1 MPNWH
6 HRCVTRLHVH
16 RYGPP
21 GPLRL
26 LALHGLT
33 GHGKRWGP
41 LATQYLPEITVA
53 APDLIGHGRSSWDAP
68 WTIDA
73 NVAALTELIEHDAER
88 PVVIVAH
95 SFGSALALHLAAAH
109 PDQVAALVLLDPA
122 IGLDGGWMREI
133 ADAMLGSPDYSDP
146 AEARAAKTDGSW
158 AGVDPAVVDDELDEH
173 LVALPGGRYGWR
185 ISMPAMMSYWS
196 ELARDIV
203 LPPKGIATTVVR
215 AAWTSPSYV
224 TDGLTTALRERL
236 GADFRLTSLEC
247 DHMVAE
253 TKPAEVAAL
262 IRERMA

>member
-1 MPNWH
+1 M
-6 HRCVTRLHVH
+6 TRLHVH

-21 GPLRL
+21 GPVRL

-33 GHGKRWGP
+33 GHGKRWEP
-41 LATQYLPEITVA
+41 LATQHLSEIAVA

-68 WTIDA
+68 WTIEA
-73 NVAALTELIEHDAER
+73 NVAALAELLEQQADS

-109 PDQVAALVLLDPA
+109 PDRVAALVLLDPA
-122 IGLDGGWMREI
+122 VGLDGGWMREI
-133 ADAMLGSPDYSDP
+133 ADSMLASPDYSDP
-146 AEARAAKTDGSW
+146 AEARAAKTNGSW
-158 AGVDPAVVDDELDEH
+158 AEVDPAVVDDELDEH

-185 ISMPAMMSYWS
+185 LSMPAMMSYWS

-203 LPPKGIATTVVR
+203 LPPNGIGTTVVR
-215 AAWTSPSYV
+215 AAWTSPRYV
-224 TDGLTTALRERL
+224 TDHLVTVLRERL
-236 GADFRLTSLEC
+236 GTDFRLTTFEC

-262 IRERMA
+262 IRERMV

>member
-1 MPNWH
+1 
-6 HRCVTRLHVH
+6 VTRLHVH

-21 GPLRL
+21 GPVRV

-33 GHGKRWGP
+33 GHGNRWEP
-41 LATQYLPEITVA
+41 LATKHLSEIAVA

-68 WTIDA
+68 WTIEA
-73 NVAALTELIEHDAER
+73 NVTALVESLDQHAGG

-95 SFGSALALHLAAAH
+95 SFGCALALHLAAAH
-109 PDQVAALVLLDPA
+109 PDRVAALVLLDPA
-122 IGLDGGWMREI
+122 VGLDGGWMREI
-133 ADAMLGSPDYSDP
+133 AEAMLASPDYSDP
-146 AEARAAKTDGSW
+146 AEARAAKTNGSW
-158 AGVDPAVVDDELDEH
+158 AGVDPVIVDHELDEH

-185 ISMPAMMSYWS
+185 LSMPAMMSYWS

-203 LPPKGIATTVVR
+203 LPPKGIGTTVVR
-215 AAWTSPSYV
+215 AAWTSPRYV
-224 TDGLTTALRERL
+224 TDQLVTVLRQRL
-236 GADFRLTSLEC
+236 GDDFRLTTFEC